1 MIRYF
6 HEVIEEEEKILNIG
20 LKQSRLNKAE
30 RQELT
35 LEQEVEKW
43 IGCMEETIFE
53 INMVSIDENTVLS
66 LNYSK
71 EIHNQLKSVG
81 IEPIYTK
88 FRHRYFWDGG
98 LNCLTLD
105 TRREGGCESYSL

>member
-1 MIRYF
+1 MKKCYKPLTDF
-6 HEVIEEEEKILNIG
+6 VDDY
-20 LKQSRLNKAE
+20 LK
-30 RQELT
+30 
-35 LEQEVEKW
+35 KW
-43 IGCMEETIFE
+43 IGYMEETIFE
-53 INMVSIDENTVLS
+53 MNMLSINENTVLS

-71 EIHNQLKSVG
+71 EIHDQLKSVG

-105 TRREGGCESYSL
+105 TRKRIWM

>member
-6 HEVIEEEEKILNIG
+6 HEVIEEEQKILNIG

-35 LEQEVEKW
+35 L
-43 IGCMEETIFE
+43 
-53 INMVSIDENTVLS
+53 
-66 LNYSK
+66 
-71 EIHNQLKSVG
+71 
-81 IEPIYTK
+81 
-88 FRHRYFWDGG
+88 
-98 LNCLTLD
+98 D